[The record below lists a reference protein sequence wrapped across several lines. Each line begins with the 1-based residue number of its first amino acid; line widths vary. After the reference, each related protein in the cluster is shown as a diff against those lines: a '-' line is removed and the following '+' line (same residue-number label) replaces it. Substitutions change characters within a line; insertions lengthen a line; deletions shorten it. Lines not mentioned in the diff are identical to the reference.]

1 MHLPS
6 PSLFFS
12 NHPTMKAL
20 FLFTLIC
27 LSALTA
33 NAQDSVA
40 MRKLVVADI
49 ETRVP
54 MRGVIVSTQNGYR
67 DTTNWR
73 GVCYVPTKFDTLTVA
88 KVNYIAERL
97 TDKELK
103 DSTFL
108 IPAGSA
114 ISEVTVWG
122 KEGIG
127 DKIKGWAAGLSPNLP
142 DPRTGRL
149 GTIDVANFLDQRG
162 RRDRRHLRKVQE
174 KFSEMD
180 KYDDD
185 PIVNAYMKA
194 MEEERI
200 KKEQEE
206 AEKAANRK

>member
-1 MHLPS
+1 
-6 PSLFFS
+6 
-12 NHPTMKAL
+12 MKAL
-20 FLFTLIC
+20 YLFSFLCFSSL
-27 LSALTA
+27 AA
-33 NAQDSVA
+33 NAQDSIA
-40 MRKLVVADI
+40 PRKLVVADI

-54 MRGVIVSTQNGYR
+54 MRGVIVSTQSGYR

-73 GVCYVPTKFDTLTVA
+73 GVCYVPAKFDTLTVA
-88 KVNYIAERL
+88 KVNYIAERI
-97 TDKELK
+97 TPKELK

-108 IPAGSA
+108 IPAGRA

-127 DKIKGWAAGLSPNLP
+127 DKIKGWAAGITPDLP

-162 RRDRRHLRKVQE
+162 RRDRRHLRKVQQ
-174 KFSEMD
+174 KFTEMD

-185 PIVNAYMKA
+185 PIVNAYKKA

-200 KKEQEE
+200 KKEREE
-206 AEKAANRK
+206 AEKAAKQ